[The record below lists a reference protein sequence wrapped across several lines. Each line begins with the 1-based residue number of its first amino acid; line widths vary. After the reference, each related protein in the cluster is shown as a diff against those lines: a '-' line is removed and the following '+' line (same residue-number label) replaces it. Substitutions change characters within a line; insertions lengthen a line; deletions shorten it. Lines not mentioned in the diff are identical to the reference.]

1 VEPWPLPALDK
12 FEAEAKGTPWIGF
25 MLAFYTGQRQADVL
39 AMPWSKID
47 NDVIEVKQE
56 KTGRYVWVPLHP
68 RFKAALETLKI
79 EQKARLADRTDRGL
93 RAVTGLTIVQRED
106 GQRYTKDGFGSVW
119 QREQVRV
126 GIKLPFHG
134 LRKSAVIAL
143 LEAGCTTDEVKSITG
158 HSTDEMVTHYGK
170 KVNQRKL
177 ARAAIDKLV
186 GAENL

>member
-1 VEPWPLPALDK
+1 
-12 FEAEAKGTPWIGF
+12 
-25 MLAFYTGQRQADVL
+25 M
-39 AMPWSKID
+39 
-47 NDVIEVKQE
+47 IEVQQE

-68 RFKAALETLKI
+68 HLKAALETIKMD
-79 EQKARLADRTDRGL
+79 QRARLADRTERGL
-93 RAVTGLTIVQRED
+93 RATTGLTIVQRED

-126 GIKLPFHG
+126 GIKFPFHG

-158 HSTDEMVTHYGK
+158 HSTDEMVGHYGK

-177 ARAAIDKLV
+177 AKAAIGKLV
-186 GAENL
+186 EAGNGNKK